1 MAKLVDWARVADKEM
16 RWWNVNEARAFLDFL
31 AGDRLE
37 ALWVTLLT
45 TGLRRGEAL
54 GLKWDDVDMNAGRLA
69 GRRTLVSVG
78 YQVRWSE
85 PKGAASRRV
94 VALDP
99 ATVAAL
105 KAHRARQ
112 LEERL
117 AVGSGYLDQGLVFCD
132 IAGSRYTRTG

>member
-1 MAKLVDWARVADKEM
+1 MAKLVDRARVADKEM

-54 GLKWDDVDMNAGRLA
+54 GLKWDYVDMDAGRLA

-99 ATVAAL
+99 ATVAARS
-105 KAHRARQ
+105 K
-112 LEERL
+112 
-117 AVGSGYLDQGLVFCD
+117 
-132 IAGSRYTRTG
+132 RTGPASSKNVSRSAPGISTRGSCSAT